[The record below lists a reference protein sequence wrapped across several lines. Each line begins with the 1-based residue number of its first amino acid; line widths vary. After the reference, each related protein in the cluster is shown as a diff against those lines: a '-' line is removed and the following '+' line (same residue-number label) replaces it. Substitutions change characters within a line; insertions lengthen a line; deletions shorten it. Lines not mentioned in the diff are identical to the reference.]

1 MKPPAYGTDED
12 DTHLLQAAGRGDRR
26 AFAGLMAAHGA
37 FALSLATRMTGN
49 AADADEVVQ
58 EAFLRAWKMA
68 PDWRPDSGA
77 RFRTWLYRVVLNLCL
92 DRGRRAP
99 FLPMEDVAEPE
110 DPAPSELERLSGAEA
125 RRVVADLLAKL
136 PERQRAALALCY
148 LDDLTAS
155 QAAQVMGLSL
165 SALEALLVRGRRGL
179 RKGLAWRGFSRFD
192 DIL

>member
-1 MKPPAYGTDED
+1 MTSPGCRTDD
-12 DTHLLQAAGRGDRR
+12 DDNAMLWAIGRGDRR
-26 AFAGLMAAHGA
+26 VFADLMAAHGS

-58 EAFLRAWKMA
+58 EAFLRVWKMA

-92 DRGRRAP
+92 DRSRRAP
-99 FLPMEDVAEPE
+99 FLPIEDVAEPE
-110 DPAPSELERLSGAEA
+110 DPAPSELERLSGTEA
-125 RRVVADLLAKL
+125 RQVVAELLAKL

-155 QAAQVMGLSL
+155 QAAQIMGLSL

-179 RKGLAWRGFSRFD
+179 RKGLAWRGFARLD
-192 DIL
+192 DII